1 VAVTPVV
8 AALSAVPSASGKGG
22 VVWVVIQLLSL
33 LGEEPVAVV
42 VVHVV
47 RVGIQ
52 PLSLP
57 VKPVATVV
65 VHMVR
70 VSSDTGCDMSSATAA
85 CGGGCSGRYYSVRVT
100 VASVVDATV

>member
-1 VAVTPVV
+1 
-8 AALSAVPSASGKGG
+8 
-22 VVWVVIQLLSL
+22 VWVVIQLLSL

-85 CGGGCSGRYYSVRVT
+85 CGGGCSGRYYSVRVA